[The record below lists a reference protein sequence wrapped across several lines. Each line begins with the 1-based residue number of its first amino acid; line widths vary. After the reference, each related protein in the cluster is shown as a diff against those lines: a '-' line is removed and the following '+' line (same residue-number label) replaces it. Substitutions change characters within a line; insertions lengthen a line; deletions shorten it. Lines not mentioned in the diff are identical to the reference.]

1 VIRGGSR
8 IRLTRPPRFP
18 LRRGDLVRIVTGGG
32 GGWGDPAARAPA
44 DVARDLRDGLLSA
57 EQAAA
62 IYRVA
67 VNPVGE
73 VDDAATARM
82 REGAR

>member
-1 VIRGGSR
+1 
-8 IRLTRPPRFP
+8 
-18 LRRGDLVRIVTGGG
+18 
-32 GGWGDPAARAPA
+32 
-44 DVARDLRDGLLSA
+44 VARDLRDGLLSA